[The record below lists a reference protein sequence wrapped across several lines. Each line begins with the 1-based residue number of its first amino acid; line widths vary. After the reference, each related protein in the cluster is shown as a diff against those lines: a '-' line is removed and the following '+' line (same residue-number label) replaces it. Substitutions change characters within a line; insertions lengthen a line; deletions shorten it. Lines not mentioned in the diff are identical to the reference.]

1 VVGTLPVWTK
11 SAKGIT
17 LRGAHLFLNEA
28 KSSKKFVVL
37 CVDDEADI
45 VFPRAQL
52 LERFGY
58 AVIAS
63 THPLLALDIVSDQTI
78 DAALL
83 DYHMPQMNGA
93 ELSARIRKKAPKV
106 KIIMLSGC
114 FDIPEADLA
123 CVDSF
128 LPKCED
134 INQLLEVLS
143 NLKTLDG
150 LRRAEQRAPK
160 AG

>member
-1 VVGTLPVWTK
+1 M
-11 SAKGIT
+11 
-17 LRGAHLFLNEA
+17 FLNEA
-28 KSSKKFVVL
+28 GSGKKFVVL

-93 ELSARIRKKAPKV
+93 ELSARIREKAPKV

-114 FDIPEADLA
+114 FDIPEADLV

-128 LPKCED
+128 LTKCED
-134 INQLLEVLS
+134 MSQLLEVLS
-143 NLKTLDG
+143 NLKTSNG
-150 LRRAEQRAPK
+150 FHGAER
-160 AG
+160 

>member
-1 VVGTLPVWTK
+1 VVGTAAVWTNLPK
-11 SAKGIT
+11 ESLNEVRI
-17 LRGAHLFLNEA
+17 LFLNEA
-28 KSSKKFVVL
+28 ESSKKFVVL

-63 THPLLALDIVSDQTI
+63 THPLLALEIVCDQTI

-83 DYHMPQMNGA
+83 DYQMPQMNGA
-93 ELSARIRKKAPKV
+93 ELSVRIRKKAPKV

-143 NLKTLDG
+143 NLKRSDS
-150 LRRAEQRAPK
+150 LRGAEQR
-160 AG
+160 GT

>member
-1 VVGTLPVWTK
+1 M
-11 SAKGIT
+11 
-17 LRGAHLFLNEA
+17 FLNEA
-28 KSSKKFVVL
+28 ESSKKFVVL

-63 THPLLALDIVSDQTI
+63 THPLLALDIVCDQTI
-78 DAALL
+78 DVALL
-83 DYHMPQMNGA
+83 DYQMPQMNGA
-93 ELSARIRKKAPKV
+93 ELSARIREKAPNV

-134 INQLLEVLS
+134 MSQLLKVLS
-143 NLKTLDG
+143 DLKTSNG
-150 LRRAEQRAPK
+150 LHNAEH
-160 AG
+160 